1 MQQYNRVKDQYSD
14 TIVLCRVGDFYEAFG
29 EDAETISRVLEIAL
43 TARDK
48 NTSGTPIPMAGVP
61 HHSLDSYLYKLV
73 KEGHKVAIVEIQ
85 TGLDDGTQIEII
97 DGITGSDRVI
107 GPLLHR
113 LKAGQ
118 AVDVN

>member
-1 MQQYNRVKDQYSD
+1 MQQYNRVKNQYSD

-73 KEGHKVAIVEIQ
+73 KEGHKVAIVEQ
-85 TGLDDGTQIEII
+85 MEDAKQAKGLVKRDVVRIVTPGTVTDSSALDQ
-97 DGITGSDRVI
+97 
-107 GPLLHR
+107 
-113 LKAGQ
+113 
-118 AVDVN
+118 